1 MNTSAEFENSGITSL
16 GKLKIIGWDAVFM
29 NSKVKTLGQL
39 QEIGQNA
46 YIANSPLTRDDF
58 KNIKI
63 GSDIIE

>member
-1 MNTSAEFENSGITSL
+1 MNL
-16 GKLKIIGWDAVFM
+16 
-29 NSKVKTLGQL
+29 KVKTLGQL